1 MVIRSNGCLLPSLIV
16 LNLFFGRIFFSV
28 KHWLIIEGV
37 LILLFM
43 LSAYIFT
50 RRFFSD
56 STPKRRN
63 VVDIEGEVVQEREAL
78 GSPKRKRD

>member
-1 MVIRSNGCLLPSLIV
+1 MIIRSNGCLLPSLIV
-16 LNLFFGRIFFSV
+16 LNLFFGRIFFSL

-50 RRFFSD
+50 RQFLASA
-56 STPKRRN
+56 TPRRGN
-63 VVDIEGEVVQEREAL
+63 VVDIEGEVIQEKEAL
-78 GSPKRKRD
+78 GHSKGKRD